1 MNLPKDPVMLMS
13 YLNTQLRDNYDSLE
27 ALCDALDADQ
37 ATIEATLADARMY
50 TKLASGQVSVYIG
63 IAPVLHERNRR
74 NYYEMCHP
82 GRQPR
87 LRHGRR

>member
-37 ATIEATLADARMY
+37 AIIEATLA
-50 TKLASGQVSVYIG
+50 G
-63 IAPVLHERNRR
+63 IDYHYNEELN
-74 NYYEMCHP
+74 
-82 GRQPR
+82 QFK
-87 LRHGRR
+87 